1 MDSLSEPVEESST
14 NNFVNSNIARE
25 LLKRDLRLA
34 RKWRYP
40 VCFFFYFIYC
50 MVMASTRKNNQKQNK
65 DHGNKDLFFS
75 HDHGLN

>member
-1 MDSLSEPVEESST
+1 
-14 NNFVNSNIARE
+14 
-25 LLKRDLRLA
+25 
-34 RKWRYP
+34 
-40 VCFFFYFIYC
+40 